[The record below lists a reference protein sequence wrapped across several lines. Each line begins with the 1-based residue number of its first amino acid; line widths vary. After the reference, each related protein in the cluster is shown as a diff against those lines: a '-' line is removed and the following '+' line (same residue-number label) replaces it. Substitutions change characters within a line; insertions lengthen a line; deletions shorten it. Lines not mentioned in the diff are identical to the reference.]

1 MKKGIF
7 QAIVSGALLALAFS
21 SFNLGF
27 LAWFGFVPVFLAL
40 KDTSLRKAFFLFLI
54 TGIVFWAGTIY
65 WLVHV
70 TLIGTIV
77 LVVYL
82 ASYFAIFG
90 LIIRPCTRQSKLWA
104 LIFIPSAWVLLEY
117 LRTVFPILGFSWALL
132 GYSQYLYLP
141 FIQIADITGTWG
153 VSFLLMFANV
163 AIVELIYALRTKQ
176 ARRLAQASVLLVL
189 FLVLVL
195 SYGFYRINERRT
207 TPRLRSGQAD
217 DPSTSLG
224 AGGRRIKVSVIQG
237 NIPQEY
243 KWVPDYNEFIMN
255 RYITLTAAAAADKPD
270 LVIWPE
276 AAFPV
281 VLEEEPGYLQ
291 RVKDMAAAIRA
302 PILIGTITTK
312 DGLYFNS
319 AVLVQPQGELSR
331 YNKIHR
337 VPFGEYIPLKDVL
350 PFLETIVPIGD
361 IAKGNEYSVFT
372 IHPAGSS
379 EPLNFSA
386 LICFEDVFAGL
397 SRNFTRNGADFLVN
411 ITNDAWYKYT
421 SAPFQHLQASVLR
434 AVENRLNLARSAN
447 TGISCFI
454 DPTGKIISVV
464 KDDSDREI
472 FVQGYKTQEISVTR
486 AGPSFYCRFGDW
498 FILICALIAL
508 FFLVRPLVVLR
519 HPAAPYV
526 PPRR

>member
-1 MKKGIF
+1 MKTAIIKMIKGIF
-7 QAIVSGALLALAFS
+7 PAIVSGVLLALAFC

-40 KDTSLRKAFFLFLI
+40 KDKTLRQAFLLFLV
-54 TGIVFWAGTIY
+54 TGIVFWAGAIY

-70 TLIGTIV
+70 TLLGTIA

-82 ASYFAIFG
+82 ALYFAFFG
-90 LIIRPCTRQSKLWA
+90 MIIRPCTRQSRLWA
-104 LIFIPSAWVLLEY
+104 LVFIPSVWVLLEY
-117 LRTVFPILGFSWALL
+117 IRSVFPILGFPWVLL

-141 FIQIADITGTWG
+141 LIQVADITGTWG
-153 VSFLLMFANV
+153 VSFLLMFVNV
-163 AIVELIYALRTKQ
+163 AIVEMIWAKWTGQ
-176 ARRLAQASVLLVL
+176 TRRLTQVSVLLIL
-189 FLVLVL
+189 FLVLIL
-195 SYGFYRINERRT
+195 SYGFYRINERCAT
-207 TPRLRSGQAD
+207 NDA
-217 DPSTSLG
+217 
-224 AGGRRIKVSVIQG
+224 RRIRISVIQG
-237 NIPQEY
+237 NIPQEF
-243 KWVPDYNEFIMN
+243 KWDPVRNEFIIGS
-255 RYITLTAAAAADKPD
+255 YINLTAAAAQDKPD

-281 VLEEEPGYLQ
+281 VLEEEPDYLQ
-291 RVKDMAAAIRA
+291 RVKDMAVSIRV

-319 AVLVQPQGELSR
+319 AVLVGAQGVLSK
-331 YNKIHR
+331 YDKIHR
-337 VPFGEYIPLKDVL
+337 VPFGEYIPLKNVL

-372 IHPAGSS
+372 IHPAGNSK
-379 EPLNFSA
+379 PVKFSA
-386 LICFEDVFAGL
+386 LICFEDVFSGL
-397 SRNFTRNGADFLVN
+397 SRTFVRNGADFLVN

-454 DPTGKIISVV
+454 NPTGKIISVI
-464 KDDSDREI
+464 KDDSSREI
-472 FVQGYKTQEISVTR
+472 FVRGYKTQEISITK
-486 AGPSFYCRFGDW
+486 AEPSFYCRFGDW
-498 FILICALIAL
+498 FVLICALITL
-508 FFLVRPLVVLR
+508 FFLVRPLAALR

>member
-1 MKKGIF
+1 MEMKKGIF
-7 QAIVSGALLALAFS
+7 QAIGSGVLLALAFS

-40 KDTSLRKAFFLFLI
+40 KDTSLKKAFFLFLI
-54 TGIVFWAGTIY
+54 TGVVFWAGTIY

-70 TLIGTIV
+70 TLVGTIV

-82 ASYFAIFG
+82 ASYFAFFG
-90 LIIRPCTRQSKLWA
+90 LVIRPCTRQSKLWA
-104 LIFIPSAWVLLEY
+104 LIFIPSVWVLLEY

-141 FIQIADITGTWG
+141 VIQVADITGTWG

-163 AIVELIYALRTKQ
+163 AIVEIIYALRTKQ
-176 ARRLAQASVLLVL
+176 ARRLAQASVLLFL

-195 SYGFYRINERRT
+195 SYGFYKINPRPTSHVLRPTRI
-207 TPRLRSGQAD
+207 
-217 DPSTSLG
+217 
-224 AGGRRIKVSVIQG
+224 SVIQG
-237 NIPQEY
+237 NIPQEF
-243 KWVPDYNEFIMN
+243 KWDPARNDFIMGS
-255 RYITLTAAAAADKPD
+255 YINLTAAAADDKPD

-281 VLEEEPGYLQ
+281 VLEEEPDYLR
-291 RVKDMAAAIRA
+291 RVKDMAASIQA
-302 PILIGTITTK
+302 PILIGAITTK

-319 AVLVQPQGELSR
+319 AVLVKAQGVLSK
-331 YNKIHR
+331 YDKIHR
-337 VPFGEYIPLKDVL
+337 VPFGEYIPLKNVL

-372 IHPAGSS
+372 IYPAGNNK
-379 EPLNFSA
+379 PVKFSA

-397 SRNFTRNGADFLVN
+397 SRNFARNGADFLVN

-454 DPTGKIISVV
+454 NPVGKIVSVIE
-464 KDDSDREI
+464 DDSGREI
-472 FVQGYKTQEISVTR
+472 FVRGYKTQEISVTK
-486 AGPSFYCRFGDW
+486 AEPSFYCRFSDW
-498 FILICALIAL
+498 FVLICALITL
-508 FFLVRPLVVLR
+508 ILLVRPLVALR
-519 HPAAPYV
+519 HPAAPYA

>member
-1 MKKGIF
+1 MKMKKGIF
-7 QAIVSGALLALAFS
+7 QAIASGALLALAFS

-54 TGIVFWAGTIY
+54 TGIVFWASTIY

-70 TLIGTIV
+70 TLIGTIGLVIYLV
-77 LVVYL
+77 L
-82 ASYFAIFG
+82 YFAVFG
-90 LIIRPCTRQSKLWA
+90 LVIRPCTRQSKLWV
-104 LIFIPSAWVLLEY
+104 LIFIPSTWVLLEY

-141 FIQIADITGTWG
+141 FIQIADITGAWG

-163 AIVELIYALRTKQ
+163 AIVEIIYARQTRQ
-176 ARRLAQASVLLVL
+176 FRRLAKVSILLIL

-207 TPRLRSGQAD
+207 APRLGSGQTND
-217 DPSTSLG
+217 
-224 AGGRRIKVSVIQG
+224 GRWIKVSVIQG

-243 KWVPDYNEFIMN
+243 KWVPEHNEFIMN
-255 RYITLTAAAAADKPD
+255 RYINLTAAAAEDKPD

-281 VLEEEPGYLQ
+281 ILNEEPEYLQ
-291 RVKDMAAAIRA
+291 RVKDMAAKINA
-302 PILIGTITTK
+302 PILVGSITTA
-312 DGLYFNS
+312 GELYFNS
-319 AVLVQPQGELSR
+319 AVLVDAQGAKSQ
-331 YNKIHR
+331 YDKIHR
-337 VPFGEYIPLKDVL
+337 VPFGEYIPLKDVF

-361 IAKGNEYSVFT
+361 IAKGVEFRVFD
-372 IHPAGSS
+372 IYPAGSS
-379 EPLNFSA
+379 EPVRFSA
-386 LICFEDVFAGL
+386 LICFEDVFAAL
-397 SRNFTRNGADFLVN
+397 SRKFARNGADFLVN

-421 SAPFQHLQASVLR
+421 SAPFQHLQASVMR

-454 DPTGKIISVV
+454 DPTGKIVSVIV
-464 KDDSDREI
+464 DDSGREI
-472 FVQGYKTQEISVTR
+472 FVKGYKTQEIFVAK
-486 AGPSFYCRFGDW
+486 AGPSFYCCFGDW
-498 FILICALIAL
+498 FVLICALITI
-508 FFLVRPLVVLR
+508 FFLVRPLVLLR
-519 HPAAPYV
+519 HPAVPYA